1 MSNQNSPAVSVV
13 IPTRNEE
20 ANIVQMAAAIVE
32 QMEKTRETFELIFID
47 NASDDRT
54 VELGRDLCANDPR
67 IRLIINA
74 RNFGQMRSPTH
85 GIFVA
90 RGKAVVNLCAD
101 FQDPPE
107 LIPAFV
113 EKWRA
118 GTDII
123 LGVRQSEKSSF
134 ILGKIRKIS
143 YWFAGRFGDYPVV
156 QNATGFGLY
165 DRKVV
170 EAIRRLNEPEPFFRG
185 MLAETGYSMETISYP
200 RPQRAGGKSNNNFFA
215 LLDFALSALAG
226 ASKRFVRVPF
236 FVGAIALIA
245 SAAALPLAL
254 LSWLVG
260 GSVSP
265 WLWLALFEFHFGLL
279 FVFVGVVGDQIRLIS
294 ERTRQTPLVTE
305 RERVNFPEDH

>member
-1 MSNQNSPAVSVV
+1 MIENTPTISVV

-32 QMEKTRETFELIFID
+32 QMEKTGETFDLIFID

-54 VELGRDLCANDPR
+54 VELGREICAKDAR
-67 IRLIINA
+67 IRLIVNA

-90 RGKAVVNLCAD
+90 RGEAVINLCAD

-107 LIPAFV
+107 LIPSFI

-118 GTDII
+118 GTNII
-123 LGVRQSEKSSF
+123 LGVRESEKSSF
-134 ILGKIRKIS
+134 MLSKIRRLS
-143 YWFAGRFGDYPVV
+143 YWFAAKFGDYPVV
-156 QNATGFGLY
+156 RNATGFGIY

-170 EAIRRLNEPEPFFRG
+170 ETIRKLKEPEPFFRG

-200 RPQRAGGKSNNNFFA
+200 RPQRAGGRSNNNFFA
-215 LLDFALSALAG
+215 LLDFTLSALAG

-236 FVGAIALIA
+236 FVGAITLVA
-245 SAAALPLAL
+245 SVAAIPLGILAWL
-254 LSWLVG
+254 LG
-260 GSVSP
+260 GSIVP
-265 WLWLALFEFHFGLL
+265 WLWLALFELHFGLL
-279 FVFVGVVGDQIRLIS
+279 FVFLGVVGDQIRLIS
-294 ERTRQTPLVTE
+294 ERTRQTPLVIE
-305 RERVNFPEDH
+305 RERVNFPEDY

>member
-1 MSNQNSPAVSVV
+1 MTDLDIPTISVV

-20 ANIVQMAAAIVE
+20 ANIVQMAASIVE
-32 QMEKTRETFELIFID
+32 QMEKTGETFDLIFID

-54 VELGRDLCANDPR
+54 VELGRELCARDPR
-67 IRLIINA
+67 IRMIVNA

-107 LIPAFV
+107 LIPSFV
-113 EKWRA
+113 AKWRA

-123 LGVRQSEKSSF
+123 LGVRESEKSSF
-134 ILGKIRKIS
+134 MLSKIRKLS

-156 QNATGFGLY
+156 RNATGFGLY

-170 EAIRRLNEPEPFFRG
+170 EATRRLREPEPFFRG
-185 MLAETGYSMETISYP
+185 MLAETGYSLETISYP
-200 RPQRAGGKSNNNFFA
+200 RPQRAGGRSNNNFFA
-215 LLDFALSALAG
+215 LLDFTLSALAG
-226 ASKRFVRVPF
+226 ASKKFVRVPF
-236 FVGAIALIA
+236 YVGAITMIA
-245 SAAALPLAL
+245 SAAALVLAL
-254 LSWLVG
+254 IVGIFG
-260 GSVSP
+260 GSVAN

-279 FVFVGVVGDQIRLIS
+279 FIFLGVMGDQVRLIS
-294 ERTRQTPLVTE
+294 ERTRQTPLVIE
-305 RERVNFPEDH
+305 RERVNFPEDY